1 MPKSPTKRR
10 PATVAALTGSAQELF
25 LERGFHATSISDIV
39 QRSGLTRGA
48 FYSNYPDKEHLFLAL
63 YDAHTDRLLGEL
75 RDATA
80 RLDGCTDPLER
91 LLEHLAGSSSRERQW
106 FVVSMEFTLHAARHP
121 EVADDLAVREE
132 RLVEG
137 LAEVLLDL
145 LARDGRRPALP
156 VADLAR
162 LVMAVSEGLNAHAVT
177 HPQADAATGGLARR
191 VLPPVLRALSDP
203 TP

>member
-1 MPKSPTKRR
+1 
-10 PATVAALTGSAQELF
+10 
-25 LERGFHATSISDIV
+25 
-39 QRSGLTRGA
+39 
-48 FYSNYPDKEHLFLAL
+48 
-63 YDAHTDRLLGEL
+63 
-75 RDATA
+75 
-80 RLDGCTDPLER
+80 
-91 LLEHLAGSSSRERQW
+91 
-106 FVVSMEFTLHAARHP
+106 MEFTLHAARHP